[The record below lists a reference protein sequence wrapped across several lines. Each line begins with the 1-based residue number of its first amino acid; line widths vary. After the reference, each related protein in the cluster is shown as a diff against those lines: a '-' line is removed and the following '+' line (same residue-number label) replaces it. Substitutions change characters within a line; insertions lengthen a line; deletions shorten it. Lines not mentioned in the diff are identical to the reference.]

1 MRPIDIGDIVEKLLD
16 LRTYSPELAQRMSH
30 EKELP
35 EDADAVPFLIDRIEE
50 SFAACENVTAENK
63 AGAFSELTAWLII
76 SYQFYLMRLARNG
89 GNPWMFTFPKSEL
102 HTHH

>member
-16 LRTYSPELAQRMSH
+16 LRTYSPELSKRMDH

-35 EDADAVPFLIDRIEE
+35 EDEPIPFLIERIEA
-50 SFAACENVTAENK
+50 SFAACEGVTAENK
-63 AGAFSELTAWLII
+63 SNAFSELTAWLII
-76 SYQFYLMRLARNG
+76 SYQFYLMRLARED
-89 GNPWMFTFPKSEL
+89 NPWMFTFPKSEL